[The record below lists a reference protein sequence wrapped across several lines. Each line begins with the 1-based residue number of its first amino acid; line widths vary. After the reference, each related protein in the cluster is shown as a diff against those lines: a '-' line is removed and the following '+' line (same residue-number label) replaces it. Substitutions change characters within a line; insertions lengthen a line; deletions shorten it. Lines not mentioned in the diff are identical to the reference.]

1 MEYDLN
7 KNMEASKIKILKNL
21 IRYKQIFRTRQ
32 LSLVIM
38 IQASFQIQEFLLKQ
52 ELQMILI
59 LKKMIRGLKFKKM
72 MRILILKILIPI

>member
-21 IRYKQIFRTRQ
+21 NRYKQIFRTRQ

-52 ELQMILI
+52 ELQMI
-59 LKKMIRGLKFKKM
+59 
-72 MRILILKILIPI
+72 